1 MRLKCMHAIAM
12 LGIVFCLP
20 YSAFAK
26 VWRINNNAG
35 VSTDFT
41 NVNTAISHVTVQNG
55 DTLYVEPS
63 AASYNGGNLNK
74 RLVIIGA
81 GYFLSENT
89 GLQAS
94 TNDSFIG
101 SFTLDSLCSGSVIM
115 GIRLSQV
122 FVNSAVDN
130 MIWTRCAV
138 SFTTNNSTPNSR
150 LSNWVINK
158 CHLNSFSFSSTA
170 YFFENLQITNCIVTG
185 TINTA
190 ASLNGLIRNNVIG
203 NGVDLVN
210 TYVSNN
216 IFTGAGTNSFVNC
229 TVKHNIATSANG
241 LPAGNNNQ
249 NGVAATTIFVTGGT
263 TDGRWRLR
271 AGSPAIAAGETISG
285 VTPDLGAYGTDDPYR
300 ISGIP
305 PIPAIYSL
313 TVPSSIPSTAT
324 SMNITVSTRSN
335 N

>member
-35 VSTDFT
+35 VSADFT
-41 NVNTAISHVTVQNG
+41 NVNTAIANTSVHNG

-63 AASYNGGNLNK
+63 AVSYAGGTLNK

-115 GIRLSQV
+115 GIRISQV
-122 FVNSAVDN
+122 FVNSTVDN
-130 MIWTRCAV
+130 MLWTRCAV
-138 SFTTNNSTPNSR
+138 SFTTNNSVPNSR
-150 LSNWVINK
+150 MSNWVINK
-158 CHLNSFSFSSTA
+158 CHLNSFSFNSPA
-170 YFFENLQITNCIVTG
+170 YPFENLQITNCIVTG
-185 TINTA
+185 VINLA
-190 ASLNGLIRNNVIG
+190 ANVNCLIRNNVI
-203 NGVDLVN
+203 NSSLDLVN
-210 TYVSNN
+210 TYFSNN
-216 IFTGAGTNSFVNC
+216 ILTSAGTNSFINC
-229 TVKHNIATSANG
+229 TIKHNIATSSNG

-271 AGSPAIAAGETISG
+271 AGSPAIAAGETIG
-285 VTPDLGAYGTDDPYR
+285 GITPDLGAYGTDDPYR